1 MSAFLEEP
9 SRLAFGKIY
18 AHVLT
23 QAEAIERIVDRAA
36 SGLGGYV
43 VTPNV
48 DHICLAQE
56 QPRLREA
63 YGQAF
68 LAVADGQP
76 LLWMAKARGKHLP
89 EKVSGSD
96 LIVPL
101 LTKAAE
107 KGLRTYFLGATT
119 DVCTEAAEK
128 LRALIPG
135 LQIVGWSSPMYN
147 PDSVSDEVRV
157 ALADLAAA
165 KPDLVLVALGN
176 PKQEY
181 LLHDFQAQ
189 YHPAV
194 GLAIGASLDFL
205 AGRVDRAPTWMSE
218 KGLEWAYRLYKEPK
232 RLWRRYL
239 VRDRAILGIFLRDLR
254 SDKRKKAKTAQS

>member
-1 MSAFLEEP
+1 MSAAREEP
-9 SRLAFGKIY
+9 ARVQFGKIY
-18 AHVLT
+18 ANVLT
-23 QAEAIERIVDRAA
+23 QADGIARIVDRAA

-56 QPRLREA
+56 EPRFCDA
-63 YGQAF
+63 YNGAF
-68 LAVADGQP
+68 LALADGQP
-76 LLWMAKARGKHLP
+76 LLWMAKARKNPLP

-96 LIVPL
+96 LIIPL

-107 KGLRTYFLGATT
+107 KGLRTYFLGATHE
-119 DVCTEAAEK
+119 VCEEAAEK
-128 LRALIPG
+128 LRAAVPG

-147 PDSVSDEVRV
+147 PDSVSDEVR
-157 ALADLAAA
+157 ASLQELLAA
-165 KPDLVLVALGN
+165 KPDLVLVAFGT
-176 PKQEY
+176 PKGEY
-181 LLHDFQAQ
+181 LLHDFHAQ
-189 YHPAV
+189 FHPAV
-194 GLAIGASLDFL
+194 GLSIGASLDFI
-205 AGRVDRAPTWMSE
+205 AGRVDRAPAWMSE

-254 SDKRKKAKTAQS
+254 ADRRTSKV